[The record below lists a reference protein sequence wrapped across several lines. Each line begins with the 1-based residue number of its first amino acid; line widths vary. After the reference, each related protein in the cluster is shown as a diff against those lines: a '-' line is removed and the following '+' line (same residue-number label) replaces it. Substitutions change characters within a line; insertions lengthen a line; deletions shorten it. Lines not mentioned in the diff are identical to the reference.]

1 MLENARKLRSFLSTQ
16 AKVVIS
22 YVYDVSNYL
31 RYNGDSLLVPKKERL
46 YYRII
51 VDAHSVEKGLSLK
64 DRRPGF
70 GQQKIKRLMKE
81 VSSYDTSFGAFPL
94 EMAVGALRAYV
105 DFHPQGPELHFVE
118 EVRQFVERFTK
129 LDGVALTGGVQSAVP
144 RVEGPA
150 LTLLE
155 GLQSRHS
162 VRHFDQ
168 QLIDRTTL
176 LELVRLAQGA
186 PSQCNR
192 QATRVYVYQGRHQ
205 IDRILALQGGARGFS
220 QSISNL
226 VIVTSDTRA
235 WRGSNQRNQI
245 YVDGALFLM
254 HFLLAAEALRLV
266 ACPLNLAVD
275 SRVERQIRSV
285 GRIRPGERL
294 IACVALG
301 PMAGAAISFAKSP
314 RRPIDEVVSFIAEE

>member
-1 MLENARKLRSFLSTQ
+1 MLRKMQILLSAQ
-16 AKVVIS
+16 AKIIIS
-22 YVYDVSNYL
+22 YVYDVGNYL

-51 VDAHSVEKGLSLK
+51 VDAHSIEKGLSLK

-70 GQQKIKRLMKE
+70 GQEKIKRLMNE
-81 VSSYDTSFGAFPL
+81 VSAYDTSLGAFPL

-105 DFHPQGPELHFVE
+105 DLHPPGQAEQPFVE
-118 EVRQFVERFTK
+118 KVRQFVERFNG
-129 LDGVALTGGVQSAVP
+129 LDGVALTGGVQSAVLP
-144 RVEGPA
+144 IGGPA

-155 GLQSRHS
+155 GLQCRRSIRY
-162 VRHFDQ
+162 FDE

-192 QATRVYVYQGRHQ
+192 QATRVYLYQGRHQ
-205 IDRILALQGGARGFS
+205 IDQILALQGGARGFS

-226 VIVTSDTRA
+226 AIVTSDTRA

-275 SRVERQIRSV
+275 SRVERQIRDI
-285 GRIRPGERL
+285 GRIRAGERL

-301 PMAGAAISFAKSP
+301 PMAGTAIRFARSP
-314 RRPIDEVVSFIAEE
+314 RRPIDEVVSFVTEE